1 MYIYIYMYLCMK
13 HTLIHHT
20 LSRHMI
26 YSIIN
31 SIHIYVLI
39 KYWRELLPLDPCYF
53 FWGGLCLFFRP
64 NEMME
69 RNLSQHET
77 PIGNYT
83 TGSMKMDRLKFPW
96 IVCSMTSTRITRR
109 S

>member
-1 MYIYIYMYLCMK
+1 MKDGGELMSFFFKRTFLFGIIICIYIYMYLCMK

-53 FWGGLCLFFRP
+53 FWGGIMSVFS
-64 NEMME
+64 
-69 RNLSQHET
+69 SQ
-77 PIGNYT
+77 
-83 TGSMKMDRLKFPW
+83 
-96 IVCSMTSTRITRR
+96 
-109 S
+109 